1 MGTGHLFT
9 RRELYDLVWAGPIS
23 ALAKTLQ
30 VSDVWLAKT
39 CRLSN
44 IPLPPR
50 GYWARLYAGQ
60 IVGKTPLP
68 LRAPGESDQVTVGG
82 GRYPHYRAPESKT
95 AAAPVPPAYEET
107 EEQVAARVEKMVP
120 KDWRPARSLDAPYP
134 AIARLLGEDQERRMA
149 RDRSPRSTYDAP
161 RFESRVEQRRLL
173 LISNLFG
180 LLFQMDTQPS
190 IRGNDARETHAH
202 VGNQWVRF
210 TVETTAKLRPRRQQS
225 KAPGR
230 PAEPLAIE
238 LKVSRRKHN
247 EADEVLFWSDD
258 DAGKL
263 EAKIREIAIAIVLTG
278 ERQHRKSRQHSY
290 ERALSSYEEA
300 LEAARKQHEDAER
313 RERERI
319 AQAEADRV
327 SRLFAQ
333 VAARQQAQQIRA
345 YVEAVITSPHATEGR
360 AFDGDRDV
368 WARWALTVAVQLDPL
383 AQVGTDAAVSVPPL
397 TTGLAGRTD
406 SRPPDIPDHRPLE
419 S

>member
-9 RRELYDLVWAGPIS
+9 RHQLYERVWAEPIS

-39 CRLSN
+39 CRLID

-60 IVGKTPLP
+60 VVSKTLLP
-68 LRAPGESDQVTVGG
+68 LRAPGASDQVTVGR
-82 GRYPHYRAPESKT
+82 GRYHDRHPVESKAATAPE
-95 AAAPVPPAYEET
+95 PPAYEET
-107 EEQVAARVEKMVP
+107 EAQVAARIDKMVP
-120 KDWRPARSLDAPYP
+120 KGWRPARSLDAPYP
-134 AIARLLGEDQERRMA
+134 AIARLLSEDQERRTV
-149 RDRSPRSTYDAP
+149 RDRSPRPTYDAP

-180 LLFQMDTQPS
+180 LLFQMDAQPS

-210 TVETTAKLRPRRQQS
+210 TVDTTAKLRPRRQQS

-238 LKVSRRKHN
+238 LKVGRWKHN

-263 EAKIREIAIAIVLTG
+263 EAKIREIAITMVLTG

-290 ERALSSYEEA
+290 EWALSSYEEA
-300 LEAARKQHEDAER
+300 LEAVRKQREDAER

-319 AQAEADRV
+319 AQVEADRV

-333 VAARQQAQQIRA
+333 VTARQQALQIRH
-345 YVEAVITSPHATEGR
+345 YVDEVAASPGAIAGR
-360 AFDGDRDV
+360 AFEGDRDA
-368 WARWALTVAVQLDPL
+368 WATWALAVAARLDPL
-383 AQVGTDAAVSVPPL
+383 MPADSPETPP
-397 TTGLAGRTD
+397 TSDDRRA
-406 SRPPDIPDHRPLE
+406 
-419 S
+419 

>member
-9 RRELYDLVWAGPIS
+9 RRELYERVWAEPIS

-39 CRLSN
+39 CRLSD

-50 GYWARLYAGQ
+50 GYWAKLYAGH
-60 IVGKTPLP
+60 VVSKTPLP
-68 LRAPGESDQVTVGG
+68 LRAPGASDQVTVGG
-82 GRYPHYRAPESKT
+82 GRYFDYRAAEPKAATVPE
-95 AAAPVPPAYEET
+95 PPAYEET
-107 EEQVAARVEKMVP
+107 EEQIDARVEKMVP
-120 KDWRPARSLDAPYP
+120 KGWRPARSLDAPYP
-134 AIARLLGEDQERRMA
+134 AIARLLSEDQERRTA
-149 RDRSPRSTYDAP
+149 RDRSPRPTYDAP

-180 LLFQMDTQPS
+180 LLFQMDAEPA
-190 IRGNDARETHAH
+190 IRGNDARETSAH

-210 TVETTAKLRPRRQQS
+210 TVDTTAKLRPRRHPS
-225 KAPGR
+225 KTPGR

-238 LKVSRRKHN
+238 IKVDRWKHN

-263 EAKIREIAIAIVLTG
+263 EAKIREIAIAIILTG

-290 ERALSSYEEA
+290 EWALSSYEEA
-300 LEAARKQHEDAER
+300 LEAARKQREDAER

-345 YVEAVITSPHATEGR
+345 YVEKVMTSPHAAEGR

-383 AQVGTDAAVSVPPL
+383 AAADTKDAVTMSALPADFAGH
-397 TTGLAGRTD
+397 TGSPA
-406 SRPPDIPDHRPLE
+406 PDRPDHRL
-419 S
+419 

>member
-9 RRELYDLVWAGPIS
+9 RRQLYDLVWAGPIT

-50 GYWARLYAGQ
+50 GYWAKLYAGQ
-60 IVGKTPLP
+60 VVSKTPLP

-82 GRYPHYRAPESKT
+82 GRYPHYRDVESKPTTAPE
-95 AAAPVPPAYEET
+95 PPAYEET
-107 EEQVAARVEKMVP
+107 EAQVAARIDKMVP
-120 KDWRPARSLDAPYP
+120 KGWRPARSLDAPYP
-134 AIARLLGEDQERRMA
+134 AIARLLDEDQERRTA
-149 RDRSPRSTYDAP
+149 RDRSPRSTYDVP
-161 RFESRVEQRRLL
+161 RFESHVEQRRLL
-173 LISNLFG
+173 FISNLFG
-180 LLFQMDTQPS
+180 LLFQMDAQPS

-210 TVETTAKLRPRRQQS
+210 TVDTTAKLRPRRQQS

-230 PAEPLAIE
+230 PTEPLAIE
-238 LKVSRRKHN
+238 LKVGRWKHD
-247 EADEVLFWSDD
+247 EADELLFWSDD

-263 EAKIREIAIAIVLTG
+263 EAKIRDIAIAIVLTA

-290 ERALSSYEEA
+290 EWALSSYEKA
-300 LEAARKQHEDAER
+300 LEATRKQREDAER

-319 AQAEADRV
+319 AQAEADRI

-345 YVEAVITSPHATEGR
+345 YVDEVLASSHAVASR
-360 AFDGDRDV
+360 AFEGDLDAWAG
-368 WARWALTVAVQLDPL
+368 WARIVADQVDPL
-383 AQVGTDAAVSVPPL
+383 M
-397 TTGLAGRTD
+397 
-406 SRPPDIPDHRPLE
+406 
-419 S
+419 

>member
-9 RRELYDLVWAGPIS
+9 RRELYERVWAEPIS
-23 ALAKTLQ
+23 TIAKTLQ

-60 IVGKTPLP
+60 VVGKTPLP

-82 GRYPHYRAPESKT
+82 GRYPHYRGAESQPTTAPEL
-95 AAAPVPPAYEET
+95 PAYEET
-107 EEQVAARVEKMVP
+107 EEQVAARIDKMVP
-120 KDWRPARSLDAPYP
+120 KGWRPARSLDTPYP
-134 AIARLLGEDQERRMA
+134 AIARLLSEDQERRTT
-149 RDRSPRSTYDAP
+149 RDRAPRSTYDAP

-180 LLFQMDTQPS
+180 LLFQMDAQPAVG
-190 IRGNDARETHAH
+190 GNDARETSAH

-210 TVETTAKLRPRRQQS
+210 TVDTTAKLRPRRHPS
-225 KAPGR
+225 KTPGR

-238 LKVSRRKHN
+238 LKVTQWKHN
-247 EADEVLFWSDD
+247 EADQLLFWSDD

-263 EAKIREIAIAIVLTG
+263 EAKIREIAIAIILTG

-290 ERALSSYEEA
+290 EWALSSYEKA
-300 LEAARKQHEDAER
+300 LEAARKQREDAER

-319 AQAEADRV
+319 AQAEAERV
-327 SRLFAQ
+327 NRLFAQ
-333 VAARQQAQQIRA
+333 VTARQQALQIRH
-345 YVEAVITSPHATEGR
+345 YVDEVAATPCAMAGR
-360 AFDGDRDV
+360 AFEGDRDA
-368 WARWALTVAVQLDPL
+368 WAAWALTVAARIDPL
-383 AQVGTDAAVSVPPL
+383 MTIDDSDLTQRIDALV
-397 TTGLAGRTD
+397 R
-406 SRPPDIPDHRPLE
+406 
-419 S
+419 

>member
-9 RRELYDLVWAGPIS
+9 RRELYERVWAEPIT

-39 CRLSN
+39 CRLSH

-60 IVGKTPLP
+60 VVGKTPLP

-82 GRYPHYRAPESKT
+82 GRYPHYRSAESKT
-95 AAAPVPPAYEET
+95 TTAPEPPAYEET
-107 EEQVAARVEKMVP
+107 EAQVTARIDKMVP
-120 KDWRPARSLDAPYP
+120 KGWRPARSLDAPYP
-134 AIARLLGEDQERRMA
+134 AIARLLSEDQERRTA
-149 RDRSPRSTYDAP
+149 RDRSPRSTYDVP
-161 RFESRVEQRRLL
+161 RFDSRVEQRRLL

-180 LLFQMDTQPS
+180 LLFQMDAQPS

-210 TVETTAKLRPRRQQS
+210 TIDTTAKLRPRRHPS

-230 PAEPLAIE
+230 PTEPLAIE
-238 LKVSRRKHN
+238 LKVGRWKHD
-247 EADEVLFWSDD
+247 EAEELLFWSDD

-263 EAKIREIAIAIVLTG
+263 EAKIREIAIAIILTG

-290 ERALSSYEEA
+290 EWALSSYEKAIET
-300 LEAARKQHEDAER
+300 ARKQREDAER

-319 AQAEADRV
+319 AQAETDRV

-333 VAARQQAQQIRA
+333 VAAWQQAQQIRH
-345 YVEAVITSPHATEGR
+345 YVDEVTATASAIAGHAFE
-360 AFDGDRDV
+360 GDREA
-368 WARWALTVAVQLDPL
+368 WATWALTIAARLDPL
-383 AQVGTDAAVSVPPL
+383 TPL
-397 TTGLAGRTD
+397 TVQG
-406 SRPPDIPDHRPLE
+406 
-419 S
+419 

>member
-9 RRELYDLVWAGPIS
+9 RRELYERVWAEPIS
-23 ALAKTLQ
+23 AIAKTLQ

-60 IVGKTPLP
+60 VVGKTPLP
-68 LRAPGESDQVTVGG
+68 LRAPGASDQVIVGG
-82 GRYPHYRAPESKT
+82 GRYHDRPPVESKAATAPEP
-95 AAAPVPPAYEET
+95 PVYEET
-107 EEQVAARVEKMVP
+107 EAQVAARIDKMVP
-120 KDWRPARSLDAPYP
+120 KGWRPARSLDAPYP
-134 AIARLLGEDQERRMA
+134 AIARLLDEDQERRTA
-149 RDRSPRSTYDAP
+149 RDRSPRSTFDAP

-180 LLFQMDTQPS
+180 LLFQMDAQPS

-210 TVETTAKLRPRRQQS
+210 TVDTTAKLRPRRQQS

-238 LKVSRRKHN
+238 VKVARWKHN
-247 EADEVLFWSDD
+247 EADELLCWSDD

-263 EAKIREIAIAIVLTG
+263 EGKIREIAIAVVLTG

-290 ERALSSYEEA
+290 EWALSSYEKA
-300 LEAARKQHEDAER
+300 IEAARKQREDAER

-319 AQAEADRV
+319 AQAEVDRV

-333 VAARQQAQQIRA
+333 VAARQQAQQIRH
-345 YVEAVITSPHATEGR
+345 YVDEVTATPSAIAGR
-360 AFDGDRDV
+360 AFEGDRDA
-368 WARWALTVAVQLDPL
+368 WAMWALAVAARLDPL
-383 AQVGTDAAVSVPPL
+383 MTGDNSRLTQRIDPSVQL
-397 TTGLAGRTD
+397 NGSDTA
-406 SRPPDIPDHRPLE
+406 SI
-419 S
+419 

>member
-1 MGTGHLFT
+1 MSTGHLFT
-9 RRELYDLVWAGPIS
+9 RRELYERVWAEPIS

-50 GYWARLYAGQ
+50 GYWAKLYAGQ
-60 IVGKTPLP
+60 VMSKTPLP

-82 GRYPHYRAPESKT
+82 GRYPHYRAPESKAAT
-95 AAAPVPPAYEET
+95 APEPPVYEET
-107 EEQVAARVEKMVP
+107 EAQVAARVEKMVP
-120 KDWRPARSLDAPYP
+120 KGWRPARSLDAPYP
-134 AIARLLGEDQERRMA
+134 AIARLLSEDQERRTA
-149 RDRSPRSTYDAP
+149 RDRSPRTTFDAP

-180 LLFQMDTQPS
+180 LLFQMDAQPS

-210 TVETTAKLRPRRQQS
+210 TVDTTAKLRPRRHPS
-225 KAPGR
+225 KTPGR

-238 LKVSRRKHN
+238 LKVGRWKHN
-247 EADEVLFWSDD
+247 EADELLFWSDD

-263 EAKIREIAIAIVLTG
+263 EAKIREIAIAIILTG

-290 ERALSSYEEA
+290 EWALSSYEAA
-300 LEAARKQHEDAER
+300 LEAARKQREDAER

-327 SRLFAQ
+327 NRLFAQ
-333 VAARQQAQQIRA
+333 VAARQQALQIRH
-345 YVEAVITSPHATEGR
+345 YVDEVTATPGAIAGR
-360 AFDGDRDV
+360 AFEGDRDA
-368 WARWALTVAVQLDPL
+368 WAAWALALAALLDPL
-383 AQVGTDAAVSVPPL
+383 LPGDDF
-397 TTGLAGRTD
+397 GLPQSIDPTSRLSEAD
-406 SRPPDIPDHRPLE
+406 SASL
-419 S
+419 